1 MKLTAFSKIA
11 KESVYLRIYIYYWEC
26 FKVQL
31 SVAVSVYI
39 LSSKGT
45 NQLQVPYI
53 RTLGNI
59 QGNFFTEDAILKCIA
74 IFFWKFEEVLG
85 QLKKVALENYVLA
98 YHTANKDHTKIL

>member
-31 SVAVSVYI
+31 SVAVFVYI
-39 LSSKGT
+39 LSSKGA

-59 QGNFFTEDAILKCIA
+59 QGNFFTEAAILKYIA
-74 IFFWKFEEVLG
+74 IFFWKFVG